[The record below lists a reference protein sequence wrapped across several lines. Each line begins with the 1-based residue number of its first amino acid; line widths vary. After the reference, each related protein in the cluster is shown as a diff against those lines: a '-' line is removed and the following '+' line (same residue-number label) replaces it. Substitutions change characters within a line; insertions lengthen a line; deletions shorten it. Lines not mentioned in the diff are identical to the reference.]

1 MVGLMAVMTTS
12 FKRTYARM
20 RGLPGLLYLV
30 PLTLGRPLST
40 HTSTRDSWTLTG
52 KSGSVSC
59 GVAAPFSWVLAH
71 TRFCCALQESCFPV
85 GSQPF
90 GWIPSLGNLL
100 WALELLQQCENFFG
114 VIVLQFVG
122 HLLCG
127 SMVGLMVTSSKR
139 T

>member
-52 KSGSVSC
+52 KSGSVSYRDT
-59 GVAAPFSWVLAH
+59 APFSWLPVH
-71 TRFCCALQESCFPV
+71 TKFVCALQEYVSLVLCKFCNQISLASKENILGV
-85 GSQPF
+85 LSPF
-90 GWIPSLGNLL
+90 ARSPGWEIY
-100 WALELLQQCENFFG
+100 
-114 VIVLQFVG
+114 
-122 HLLCG
+122 CG
-127 SMVGLMVTSSKR
+127 S
-139 T
+139 